1 MKLKYF
7 LISFLV
13 SLPFW
18 WGINIFQKNLE
29 GFIYAKIIEKNPPR
43 FLTAQTSLNL
53 PSYYFLKPGIPK
65 PEVLAQSALL
75 TAITK
80 DGKEQIIF
88 QKEKGAKIPIASLS
102 KLMTAVI
109 AAEFYKPDLKT
120 KISNKAIEQPEVIGF
135 LNPGEILKIQDLLY
149 IALIESS
156 NDAAHAL
163 AEVIGVEGFVSL
175 MNLKSEELGLKNT
188 YFFNPTGIDQGQFT
202 NYSTTEDLKE
212 LSRYLLKKPL
222 ILKILSEKEYP
233 LYLDNR
239 YFHHIL
245 YNTNELL
252 KEVPEII
259 AGKTGYTAEAG
270 GCLLLILKKEKPE
283 IYFIAIVLNS
293 SDRFGDARKLI
304 KYVFTSYS
312 GN

>member
-109 AAEFYKPDLKT
+109 AVEFYKPDLKT